1 MFRLHYAASPEEAA
15 ATFPWGYVNVTL
27 DDYSWAFP
35 GNWNPAPTLL
45 KNGSLRV
52 MAHDSWRSMAGTAIF
67 QSHGVANY
75 AGPFRLITD
84 DQAPGWVGDTHGTE
98 DNFYWVDAAG
108 NHHVLYHWLAG
119 HAWNGG
125 HSWSKDGFRW
135 TNVSAAFNGSVPLEG
150 GGHLGCNRQRPKLLM
165 NEEGTPTHLYTGC
178 GTFEVEFPSFGT
190 YLPSFE
196 RSTFHHPKSIFG
208 LRGAFS
214 PSPLISLIFL
224 SFVLSFPLTATLMF
238 QERAAGLTQ

>member
-119 HAWNGG
+119 HAWNGPTSNLVLVPRAICPSG
-125 HSWSKDGFRW
+125 SWCPTRWRRRRWKCRW
-135 TNVSAAFNGSVPLEG
+135 TGAA
-150 GGHLGCNRQRPKLLM
+150 R
-165 NEEGTPTHLYTGC
+165 
-178 GTFEVEFPSFGT
+178 
-190 YLPSFE
+190 
-196 RSTFHHPKSIFG
+196 
-208 LRGAFS
+208 
-214 PSPLISLIFL
+214 
-224 SFVLSFPLTATLMF
+224 
-238 QERAAGLTQ
+238 